1 MRNQL
6 GTQMLTKVS
15 PISDDH
21 GVQKSHDHH
30 CKSQVPENSDGQ
42 LGDAEVAKVEI
53 DAESAALF
61 GCYYFNTV
69 ENMTQNSYKKVLN
82 NISRDCT

>member
-1 MRNQL
+1 M
-6 GTQMLTKVS
+6 
-15 PISDDH
+15 
-21 GVQKSHDHH
+21 
-30 CKSQVPENSDGQ
+30 
-42 LGDAEVAKVEI
+42 AKVEI

-82 NISRDCT
+82 NILGIALNILLSLFWRDNFSNLKNDERTKLLVQRQGSLVLRLALPCIVPC